1 MLLRYLATAVDSSV
15 QEHCFHHMGYGQ
27 GADKQDMA
35 PARIS
40 SDFLI
45 FSCSSQSSEGEE
57 N

>member
-1 MLLRYLATAVDSSV
+1 MLLRYLATAMDSSV
-15 QEHCFHHMGYGQ
+15 QEHCFHHMDYGQ
-27 GADKQDMA
+27 GAGKQDMA

-40 SDFLI
+40 LDFLI